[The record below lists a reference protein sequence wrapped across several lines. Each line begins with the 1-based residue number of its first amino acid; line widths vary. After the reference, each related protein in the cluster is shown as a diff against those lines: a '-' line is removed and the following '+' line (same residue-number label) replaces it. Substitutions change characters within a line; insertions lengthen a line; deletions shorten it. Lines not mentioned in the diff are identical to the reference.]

1 MPSIYI
7 KRFVSLSVSL
17 SVRLSVTFCLSL
29 RDKQFVCPRGQT
41 FLTHSRGGG
50 QTFLTHRREGG
61 DKHFSHTVGWP
72 NIFTLRGG
80 AQTFLHQGGGDK
92 HLFVGGSGAYDDVDE
107 EMVEFLVAHRAMKF

>member
-29 RDKQFVCPRGQT
+29 MDKQFVCPRGQT

-61 DKHFSHTVGWP
+61 DKHFSHT
-72 NIFTLRGG
+72 
-80 AQTFLHQGGGDK
+80 GGGDK
-92 HLFVGGSGAYDDVDE
+92 HFFVGGSGAYDDVDE
-107 EMVEFLVAHRAMKF
+107 EMVEFLGAHRALKF